1 MPNSDTLLSFIAQRH
16 TFGLEDVAT
25 DALSFILSRSAP
37 ARKALSEFLGDE
49 HCPLPIA
56 KAQTWL
62 ADEHGA
68 TPDLALLDKDGNTVA
83 LIESKFWATLT
94 HHQPVT
100 YWRQLPSDKCAVLL
114 FLAPG
119 ERLDY
124 LWCELEAKLHDAGHE
139 LGPAVKLAELKTV
152 PSKDSRRR
160 LMATSWQLLLGKMA
174 QKAKECG
181 DTQAS
186 FEIAELQG
194 LAASA
199 IAGDRPTRDKN
210 LKDLIAEAV
219 KRVEQSGWA
228 NTNELGV
235 SSGIYF
241 YHSRRIHYYGRY
253 LRLAGAF
260 AWLGI
265 DYGAKKRMPDK
276 PLWLSFLGDSVEL
289 EKVRSK
295 LKDLAETG
303 LDWRS
308 KEVYLPIVLPAG
320 ADLDKTLDSIVA
332 QMERVAERIH
342 PEGPTY
348 PRRNNE

>member
-37 ARKALSEFLGDE
+37 ARKALSEFLG
-49 HCPLPIA
+49 LPIA

-124 LWCELEAKLHDAGHE
+124 LWCELEAKLRDKGHE
-139 LGPAVKLAELKTV
+139 LGPAVKDGELITA
-152 PSKDSRRR
+152 PSKDGRRR

-199 IAGDRPTRDKN
+199 IKGDRPTRDEN
-210 LKDLIAEAV
+210 LKQLIAEAV

-228 NTNELGV
+228 NANELGV

-276 PLWLSFLGDSVEL
+276 PLWLSFLRDNGVDITVKL
-289 EKVRSK
+289 EEVRSK
-295 LKDLAETG
+295 LKGLVETG

-320 ADLDKTLDSIVA
+320 ADLDKTLDCIVA
-332 QMERVAERIH
+332 QLESIAKRID
-342 PEGPTY
+342 PKGPTY
-348 PRRNNE
+348 Q

>member
-62 ADEHGA
+62 ADEYGA

-100 YWRQLPSDKCAVLL
+100 YWRQLPADKRAVLL

-119 ERLDY
+119 ERLDD
-124 LWCELEAKLHDAGHE
+124 LWGELEAKLRDKGHE
-139 LGPAVKLAELKTV
+139 LGPAVKDGELIAA
-152 PSKDSRRR
+152 PSKDGQRR

-181 DTQAS
+181 DTQAC

-199 IAGDRPTRDKN
+199 IKGDRPTRDEN
-210 LKDLIAEAV
+210 LKQLIAEAV

-228 NTNELGV
+228 NANGLAVGQ
-235 SSGIYF
+235 GIY
-241 YHSRRIHYYGRY
+241 YHNGRGIHYYGRY

-265 DYGAKKRMPDK
+265 DYGAKERMPDK
-276 PLWLSFLGDSVEL
+276 PLWLSFSRLRRQHNCGIGRGSQQA
-289 EKVRSK
+289 R
-295 LKDLAETG
+295 
-303 LDWRS
+303 
-308 KEVYLPIVLPAG
+308 
-320 ADLDKTLDSIVA
+320 
-332 QMERVAERIH
+332 
-342 PEGPTY
+342 GPGRDGT
-348 PRRNNE
+348 